1 MSVDPVVAFRVRER
15 EPVGL
20 EVRVNFGM
28 LTGRTATQAEIDDL
42 ARALRPLAPSFN
54 VVAEERHE
62 FGGDV
67 EASVHQVVVE
77 IDEPDDGLA
86 LQVVEAA
93 QRWAE
98 ACFASR
104 HAEVTEI

>member
-1 MSVDPVVAFRVRER
+1 MSVDPAVAFRVRDHD
-15 EPVGL
+15 PVGL

-42 ARALRPLAPSFN
+42 ARSLRPLTPSFQ
-54 VVAEERHE
+54 VVSEERHE

-77 IDEPDDGLA
+77 VDDADDGLA

>member
-1 MSVDPVVAFRVRER
+1 MNVDPAITFRVREQ

-42 ARALRPLAPSFN
+42 ARALRSLTPSFEI
-54 VVAEERHE
+54 VSEERHQ

-67 EASVHQVVVE
+67 EVSVHQVSVE
-77 IDEPDDGLA
+77 TVEADDGLA
-86 LQVVEAA
+86 LQIVEAA

-98 ACFASR
+98 ACFDSR
-104 HAEVTEI
+104 HADVTEI